1 MDSAKKECPSW
12 NLHRT
17 RIACIRIPFRFTGTQ
32 HWPQKMLTRCQFFI
46 PRDGPRG
53 RHTFSQERKND
64 GTVLPFR
71 QLTKP
76 LSPVSRAFI
85 VQPFQLTF
93 SLHNFNVQIF
103 RRSLF
108 SYWKNSNNF
117 STSCVRFCISLTLR
131 GAVAFVKGGNT
142 CKILN
147 KLIFFSSSTA
157 RATYWK
163 KWVLRGYRRT
173 VIWRWNCWLIRKS
186 LQAWNF

>member
-108 SYWKNSNNF
+108 SLTGKTRIIFQRHALGS
-117 STSCVRFCISLTLR
+117 VSLSLWGGQLPSLR
-131 GAVAFVKGGNT
+131 GEIHVKFWIN
-142 CKILN
+142 
-147 KLIFFSSSTA
+147 
-157 RATYWK
+157 
-163 KWVLRGYRRT
+163 
-173 VIWRWNCWLIRKS
+173 
-186 LQAWNF
+186 